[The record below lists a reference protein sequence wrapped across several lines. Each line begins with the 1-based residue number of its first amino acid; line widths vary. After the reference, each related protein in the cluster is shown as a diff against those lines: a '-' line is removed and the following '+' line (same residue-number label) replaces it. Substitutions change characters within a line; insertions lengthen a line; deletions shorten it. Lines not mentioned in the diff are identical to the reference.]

1 MEKGSN
7 LAEDD
12 DERPSS
18 DGRASTRT
26 FKNRGIDPGKRER
39 ERERERE
46 SEREVSQYLFF
57 YQTYQII
64 NEFPSMQ
71 LHDFF
76 FSEVITI

>member
-7 LAEDD
+7 LAGDD

-39 ERERERE
+39 ERERERAE
-46 SEREVSQYLFF
+46 GKSMSIFLSDISKYQFVSKHVA
-57 YQTYQII
+57 
-64 NEFPSMQ
+64 SW
-71 LHDFF
+71 FF